1 MKNQYKD
8 SEANG
13 VKAIKNG
20 KKVIQYKKKDEDV
33 LNEELKRLIESA
45 YACFDQTDFAVDPFV
60 NIDDVE
66 NNNLHP
72 KEGNKTKSST
82 ESTTL
87 LQK

>member
-1 MKNQYKD
+1 M
-8 SEANG
+8 
-13 VKAIKNG
+13 
-20 KKVIQYKKKDEDV
+20 IQYKKRDEDV
-33 LNEELKRLIESA
+33 HYEELKRLIESA

-72 KEGNKTKSST
+72 KEGNKAKNST